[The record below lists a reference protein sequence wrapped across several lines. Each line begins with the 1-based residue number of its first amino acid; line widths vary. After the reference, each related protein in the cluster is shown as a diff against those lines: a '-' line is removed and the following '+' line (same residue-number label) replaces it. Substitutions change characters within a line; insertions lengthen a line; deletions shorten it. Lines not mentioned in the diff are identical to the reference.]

1 MKPEIEK
8 RKSDLQKQ
16 HDDLAAKIKQG
27 KEAIA
32 NMEATLMGIKGAIAQ
47 VDWTLDLLKEEKSDP
62 KKAKV
67 ELNQENIT

>member
-1 MKPEIEK
+1 MKKEDIEK

-32 NMEATLMGIKGAIAQ
+32 NMEATLMGVKGAIVQ
-47 VDWTLDLLKEEKSDP
+47 TDWTLGLFKEEKP
-62 KKAKV
+62 K
-67 ELNQENIT
+67 

>member
-1 MKPEIEK
+1 MKKEDIDK

-16 HDDLAAKIKQG
+16 HDDLVAKIKEG

-47 VDWTLDLLKEEKSDP
+47 ADWTLDLFKEEKP
-62 KKAKV
+62 K
-67 ELNQENIT
+67 

>member
-16 HDDLAAKIKQG
+16 HEDLVSKIKQG
-27 KEAIA
+27 EEAIS
-32 NMEATLMGIKGAIAQ
+32 NMRATLMGIKGAIAQ

-67 ELNQENIT
+67 E

>member
-1 MKPEIEK
+1 MKKEDIDK

-16 HDDLAAKIKQG
+16 HEDLVAKIKEG

-47 VDWTLDLLKEEKSDP
+47 ADWTLNQFKEEKP
-62 KKAKV
+62 K
-67 ELNQENIT
+67 